1 MTLSPASRLPLLI
14 ACGGSFLAFIDV
26 TIANLAVPNL
36 AVDYPDAGLD
46 TLSWV
51 VSLYAIA
58 FAAALAPL
66 GRLADVLGR
75 RTLFVGGV
83 VVFTAASLAAALAPG
98 VAVLLVARGVQAVG
112 AAAMIPSSLGIVLAH
127 SAPERRVAALGMWT
141 AAASVAAVTGPV
153 AGGVLVEVFDWRAL
167 FLVNVPLGVAVV
179 AAALRLP
186 RDERQ
191 GGRLPDLTGSL
202 VLGGAVGLVVLAVTE
217 GEDWGWGSPAVLGG
231 LVAGTLGVAAV
242 AWRSRRHPVP
252 ALEVSLWRNPTY
264 ATANVVSVLFG
275 IAMYPW
281 LLVSTIFMI
290 EVWGFSTLEA
300 GLAVTPGAA
309 ASAVVSIGLSRS
321 TRRPSA
327 RALVLTGAVAVGAS
341 GLWLGLGVPADP
353 AYLQWMVP
361 AGLVGGAGIGALSVG
376 VSSAASLSAP
386 PTSFAAATGLNMA
399 ARQVGGGLGVG
410 AMVALFAAAGTDPVD
425 GPRSVYLMS
434 ALASV
439 AIVALAPRLRVA
451 AVPAPAPTRV
461 TAASTLATEEA
472 A

>member
-1 MTLSPASRLPLLI
+1 MTLSPTSRLPLLL

-26 TIANLAVPNL
+26 TIANLAVPSL

-51 VSLYAIA
+51 VSLYAVA

-75 RTLFVGGV
+75 RLLFVAGV
-83 VVFTAASLAAALAPG
+83 SVFTAASLAAALAPSIE
-98 VAVLLVARGVQAVG
+98 VLLLARGVQAVG

-127 SAPERRVAALGMWT
+127 SAPERRVAALGLWT
-141 AAASVAAVTGPV
+141 ASASVAAVAGPV
-153 AGGVLVEVFDWRAL
+153 VGGALVEVLDWRAL
-167 FLVNVPLGVAVV
+167 FLVNVPFGAVLA

-186 RDERQ
+186 TGDRQ
-191 GGRLPDLTGSL
+191 SGRLPDLTGSV

-217 GEDWGWGSPAVLGG
+217 GEDWGWGSPAVIGSLVVGVLG
-231 LVAGTLGVAAV
+231 LAAV
-242 AWRSRRHPVP
+242 VLRSRRHPVP

-264 ATANVVSVLFG
+264 ATANLVSVLFG
-275 IAMYPW
+275 IAMYSW
-281 LLVSTIFMI
+281 LLVTTIFLI
-290 EVWGFSTLEA
+290 EIWGYSTLEA
-300 GLAVTPGAA
+300 GLAMTPGAA
-309 ASAVVSIGLSRS
+309 ASAAVSIGLSRS

-327 RALVLTGAVAVGAS
+327 RALVLAGAVAVGAS
-341 GLWLGLGVPADP
+341 GFWLGLGIPAEP
-353 AYLQWMVP
+353 AYLLWMVP
-361 AGLVGGAGIGALSVG
+361 AGLVGGAGIGAISVG

-386 PTSFAAATGLNMA
+386 PASFAAATGLNMA

-410 AMVALFAAAGTDPVD
+410 VMVALLAAAGVDPVA

-434 ALASV
+434 ALACL
-439 AIVALAPRLRVA
+439 AIIGLAPRLRVA
-451 AVPAPAPTRV
+451 VPAAPAVKV
-461 TAASTLATEEA
+461 TVAAEEA

>member
-1 MTLSPASRLPLLI
+1 MSLTPQSRLPLLL

-26 TIANLAVPNL
+26 TIANLAVPSL

-51 VSLYAIA
+51 VSLYAVA

-75 RTLFVGGV
+75 RILFVGGV
-83 VVFTAASLAAALAPG
+83 TVFTAASLAAALAPN
-98 VAVLLVARGVQAVG
+98 VEVLLVARGVQAVG

-141 AAASVAAVTGPV
+141 ASASVAAVAGPV
-153 AGGVLVEVFDWRAL
+153 VGGALVEVLDWRAL
-167 FLVNVPLGVAVV
+167 FLVNVPLGVVLA

-186 RDERQ
+186 RGDRQ
-191 GGRLPDLTGSL
+191 SGRLPDLAGSL
-202 VLGGAVGLVVLAVTE
+202 MLGGAVGLVVLAVTE
-217 GEDWGWGSPAVLGG
+217 GEDWGWGSPAVLGSLVIGVLG
-231 LVAGTLGVAAV
+231 LAAV
-242 AWRSRRHPVP
+242 VLRSRRHPVP
-252 ALEVSLWRNPTY
+252 ALEVSLWKHPTY

-275 IAMYPW
+275 IAMYSW
-281 LLVSTIFMI
+281 LLVTTIFLI
-290 EVWGFSTLEA
+290 DVWGYSTLEA

-327 RALVLTGAVAVGAS
+327 RALVLAGSAAVAVS
-341 GLWLGLGVPADP
+341 GLWLGLGLPAEP
-353 AYLQWMVP
+353 AYLLWIVP
-361 AGLVGGAGIGALSVG
+361 SGLLGGAGIGAISVG

-386 PTSFAAATGLNMA
+386 PASFAAATGLNMA

-410 AMVALFAAAGTDPVD
+410 AMVALIAAAGTDPVA

-434 ALASV
+434 ALASAV
-439 AIVALAPRLRVA
+439 MILLAPRLRVS
-451 AVPAPAPTRV
+451 AVPAASVRV
-461 TAASTLATEEA
+461 SVAATEEPA
-472 A
+472 